1 MRIYIGADH
10 RGFELKNKLA
20 DFLREQKYEVMDKGN
35 TIYDAEDDYPI
46 FADAV
51 AHAVA
56 QDPDARG
63 IVVCGSGVGV
73 DIAANKV
80 DGIRAGLCQTAE
92 QAVAARRDDDINVL
106 ALAADFI
113 TVKTAQAI
121 VRAYLDTLFEDDIR
135 RVRRIDEIDRIK

>member
-1 MRIYIGADH
+1 MRIYAGADH

-20 DFLREQKYEVMDKGN
+20 DFLREQKYEVIDKGN
-35 TIYDAEDDYPI
+35 TIYDKEDDYPI

-63 IVVCGSGVGV
+63 VVVCGSGVGV

-80 DGIRAGLCQTAE
+80 DGIRAGLCQTTE
-92 QAVAARRDDDINVL
+92 QVIAARRDDDINVL

-113 TVKTAQAI
+113 DEAMAREIIKAFIATPFDHASRHQ
-121 VRAYLDTLFEDDIR
+121 R
-135 RVRRIDEIDRIK
+135 RVEELGK

>member
-20 DFLREQKYEVMDKGN
+20 DFLRQQTYDVVDKGN
-35 TIYDAEDDYPI
+35 TIYDADDDYPI

-51 AHAVA
+51 ARAVA
-56 QDPDARG
+56 QDRDARG

-80 DGIRAGLCQTAE
+80 DGVRAGLCQTPE
-92 QAVAARRDDDINVL
+92 QATAARRDDNINVL
-106 ALAADFI
+106 ALAADF
-113 TVKTAQAI
+113 VDDAVARAI
-121 VRAYLDTLFEDDIR
+121 AGAFVSTQFDKASRHQR
-135 RVRRIDEIDRIK
+135 RVDEIGQIS

>member
-20 DFLREQKYEVMDKGN
+20 DFLREQKYEVIDKGN
-35 TIYDAEDDYPI
+35 SIYDREDDYPI

-51 AHAVA
+51 ARAVA

-80 DGIRAGLCQTAE
+80 DGVRAGLCQTPD
-92 QAVAARRDDDINVL
+92 QATAARRDDNVNVL
-106 ALAADFI
+106 ALAADF
-113 TVKTAQAI
+113 VGEATARAI
-121 VRAYLDTLFEDDIR
+121 AGAFIATPFDGASRHRR
-135 RVRRIDEIDRIK
+135 RVDEIGRIS